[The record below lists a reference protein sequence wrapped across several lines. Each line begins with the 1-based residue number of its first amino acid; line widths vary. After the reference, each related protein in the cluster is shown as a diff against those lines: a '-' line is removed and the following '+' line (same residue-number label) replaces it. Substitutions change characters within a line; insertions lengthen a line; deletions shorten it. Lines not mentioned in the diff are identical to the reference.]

1 MKTLKNSLNK
11 KCDYFQ
17 LGYYTSNKSNKNKFI
32 FKKFMKNC
40 NNGMIIIFSGRTAQ
54 SFKYEIKNLP
64 LRLIAKISLYSYLVK
79 K

>member
-1 MKTLKNSLNK
+1 
-11 KCDYFQ
+11 
-17 LGYYTSNKSNKNKFI
+17 
-32 FKKFMKNC
+32 MKNC
-40 NNGMIIIFSGRTAQ
+40 NNGMIIIFSGKTAQ